1 MSRRA
6 LARSAGTTATT
17 VFALALAIALGA
29 CQPAAISTTGP
40 TVTAAA
46 GSPGATADGASA
58 VATSPMTGVPID
70 IEAAGLSQV
79 TAFTIR
85 TNAGAE
91 QRFLVGKLENAVD
104 FPPGHLAEH
113 LATSSPIRVFFRVEG
128 SDLVAYRLEDATAP

>member
-1 MSRRA
+1 MSRGAR
-6 LARSAGTTATT
+6 ARSAGPTATAF
-17 VFALALAIALGA
+17 FALALAIGFGA
-29 CQPAAISTTGP
+29 CQPTAIATTGP
-40 TVTAAA
+40 ADTMVA
-46 GSPGATADGASA
+46 GSPGSTTAGAPA
-58 VATSPMTGVPID
+58 AATSPMTGVPID

-91 QRFLVGKLENAVD
+91 QRFLVGTLENAVD